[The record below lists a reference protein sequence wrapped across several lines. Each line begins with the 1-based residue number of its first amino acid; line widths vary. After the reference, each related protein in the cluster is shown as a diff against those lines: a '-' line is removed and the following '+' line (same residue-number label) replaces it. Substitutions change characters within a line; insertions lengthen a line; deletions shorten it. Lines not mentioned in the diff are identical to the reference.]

1 MISTSKY
8 KCTQQELYTGA
19 RIAWTTF
26 GQYQPTF
33 AKYKTF
39 YKPELADVN
48 FAIIKATDKMPDD
61 KTRAATVTAVRLK
74 LVDCNTKV
82 IFYFNVLEG
91 YINSAYDASLRPV
104 MKKAAGDQFYDKA
117 VKQNWTST
125 LGLLSSAIAFV
136 EDNAADLSKNE
147 NMNPQY
153 LPDFRVVNAE
163 FDAQYALYL
172 EAVKISETVTLQ
184 KNIANNAIYNSVL
197 DMFDDAQ
204 TYFKSESTI
213 AEKFVWSTIIA
224 QTKGTKAAGFSG
236 KVTNAITGNPLANV
250 QLTVLMSDKTTLTDA
265 EGRFDLSP
273 LASGLYDI
281 TVVLEG
287 YEPVKLTAQEVKIG
301 VIGRLSVEMTVL
313 PATLPVPITV
323 SH

>member
-1 MISTSKY
+1 MISAPKY

-33 AKYKTF
+33 AKYKAF

-48 FAIIKATDKMPDD
+48 FAIITATDKMPDD
-61 KTRAATVTAVRLK
+61 KTRAATVTAVRMK
-74 LVDCNTKV
+74 LVDCNAKV
-82 IFYFNVLEG
+82 IFCFNVLEG
-91 YINSAYDASLRPV
+91 YINSAYDVSLRPV

-125 LGLLSSAIAFV
+125 LGLLSSAIPFV

-147 NMNPQY
+147 NMTPQY
-153 LPDFRVVNAE
+153 LPDFKVVKAE
-163 FDAQYALYL
+163 FDVQYALYI
-172 EAVKISETVTLQ
+172 EAVNTSETVTLQ
-184 KNIANNAIYNSVL
+184 KNIANNAIYISVL
-197 DMFDDAQ
+197 DMFADAQ
-204 TYFKSESTI
+204 TYFKNEPTV
-213 AEKFVWSTIIA
+213 AEKFVWNTIVA
-224 QTKGTKAAGFSG
+224 QTKGTKAAGFNG
-236 KVTNAITGNPLANV
+236 KVTDAITGNVLANA
-250 QLTVLMSDKTTLTDA
+250 QLKVLMSDKTAATDA

-273 LASGLYDI
+273 LASGLYSI

-301 VIGRLSVEMTVL
+301 IIGRLNVEMT
-313 PATLPVPITV
+313 PAIVTLPTPVTVPN
-323 SH
+323 